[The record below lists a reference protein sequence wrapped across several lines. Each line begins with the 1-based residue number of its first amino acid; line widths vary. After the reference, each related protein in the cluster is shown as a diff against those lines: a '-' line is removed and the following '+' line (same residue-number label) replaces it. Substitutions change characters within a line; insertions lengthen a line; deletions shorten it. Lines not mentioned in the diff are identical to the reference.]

1 MIVVLAHVRA
11 KAGRE
16 SEFAEVLRTLIKA
29 TRTEEG
35 CVQYDAHQATENS
48 CAFAFYERWASKE
61 ALDAHLQSPHIAAAF
76 ATLPELAEGPP
87 AIVTYELLEA

>member
-16 SEFAEVLRTLIKA
+16 AEFAEVLRTLVAA
-29 TRTEEG
+29 TRSEEG
-35 CVQYDAHQATENS
+35 CLQYDAHQATENP

-61 ALDAHLQSPHIAAAF
+61 ALDEHLKSTHIATAF
-76 ATLPELAEGPP
+76 AVLPELAEGPP
-87 AIVTYELLEA
+87 AIVTYSLLEA

>member
-16 SEFAEVLRTLIKA
+16 AEFTEVLRTLVA
-29 TRTEEG
+29 ASRTEEH
-35 CVQYDAHQATENS
+35 CLQYDAHQATENP

-61 ALDAHLQSPHIAAAF
+61 ALDEHLKSAHVATAF
-76 ATLPELAEGPP
+76 AALPELAEGPP
-87 AIVTYELLEA
+87 AIVTYSLLEA